1 MRFVL
6 LIINKKM
13 KTLSYY
19 RRELY
24 IQRIKPF
31 INTQM
36 IKVIVGQR
44 RIGKSYL
51 LFQLIDEIRAE
62 YPNADII
69 YINKE
74 LYEFDQI
81 KTYTDLIDYV
91 SAVRKGFGEKC
102 YLFIDEIQD
111 IDCFEKALR
120 HFFAEGTY
128 DIYCTGSN
136 ATMLSGELATFLS
149 GRYIEFKVFSLTYS
163 EFLEF
168 HKLEDSDDTFS
179 RFYRFGGLPYLA
191 SLPSEEH
198 LIMEYLRNIYN
209 TIILKDVVNRYNIR
223 NVRQLQD
230 LTLYLA
236 DTLGNLFSANK
247 ISEYLKSQRVDL
259 LPKTIL
265 EYLSYLNNAY
275 FVKRIRPI
283 DIQGKKQFQIGEKYY
298 FEDLGIRNAIR
309 PFRASDIGQI
319 LENIVCHHLLVC
331 GYTLYIGKDGNK
343 EIDFVAE
350 RNGERVYIQ
359 VAYSVIDEKT
369 HEREF
374 GNLLNIQDNYQK
386 IVVTMDSLEG
396 ASYQGIKQIP
406 IRKFLLYWK

>member
-1 MRFVL
+1 M
-6 LIINKKM
+6 KKPE
-13 KTLSYY
+13 YN
-19 RRELY
+19 RRDLY
-24 IQRIKPF
+24 IQQIKPF
-31 INTQM
+31 VGTQM

-44 RIGKSYL
+44 RVGKSYL
-51 LFQLIDEIRAE
+51 LFQLMDDIRRDF
-62 YPNADII
+62 PDADII

-74 LYEFDQI
+74 LFEFDQI
-81 KTYTDLIDYV
+81 KTYADLIDYV
-91 SAVRKGFGEKC
+91 SVKRKDTEEKC

-111 IDCFEKALR
+111 IECFEKALR
-120 HFFAEGTY
+120 HFFAENMY

-149 GRYIEFKVFSLTYS
+149 GRYIEFKVFSLTYA
-163 EFLEF
+163 EFLAF
-168 HKLEDSDDTFS
+168 HKLEDSGEAFS

-191 SLPSEEH
+191 SLPFEEH
-198 LIMEYLRNIYN
+198 LIMEYLKNIYN

-236 DTLGNLFSANK
+236 DTIGNLFSANK

-265 EYLSYLNNAY
+265 EYLTYLNNAY
-275 FVKRIRPI
+275 FVKRIRPM

-309 PFRASDIGQI
+309 PFRINDIGQI

-331 GYTLYIGKDGNK
+331 GYTLYIGRDGEK

-350 RNGERVYIQ
+350 RNGEKLYVQ
-359 VAYSVIDEKT
+359 VAYSVVDEKA

-374 GNLLNIQDNYQK
+374 GNLLTIQDNYPK
-386 IVVTMDSLEG
+386 IVVTMDEIEG
-396 ASYQGIKQIP
+396 ASYQGIKQLP
-406 IRKFLLYWK
+406 IRKFLLDWK